1 VSKRSDKRKRRM
13 VRAKEK
19 GKALVD
25 VMHRLSPGCK
35 VTYKID
41 GKRQRVHIKVNG
53 NHLPY

>member
-1 VSKRSDKRKRRM
+1 MSKRSDKRKRRM
-13 VRAKEK
+13 ARAKEK

-41 GKRQRVHIKVNG
+41 GKRQKVHVKVNG